1 MKNTYD
7 MTRGNPLKIIL
18 LFALPILVGN
28 IFQLF
33 YNIVDAM
40 VVGHILGEDS
50 FAAVGATSAVYSLII
65 SFANG
70 MANGFSIIAARFFG
84 AKEEDKLRKSFASS
98 ICLATVISVVL
109 TILGQVFLRPM
120 LNLLKTPSDIIDEA
134 YSYISFILL
143 FVIVTMFYNLLAG
156 ILRAVGNSKM
166 PLVFLVI
173 ASITN
178 VVLDIV
184 FIAIIKM
191 GIRGA
196 AIATVISQIF
206 SLLLCI
212 IYVVKKCPFLH
223 LKKQDFKVQKKLMI
237 DLFTTGLSM
246 ALMFSIVAIGTV
258 ILQSAINDFGKITI
272 AAHTAARKISE
283 IFMLPIA
290 TIGVAASTYASQNY
304 GARNYKRIASGINYS
319 FFLAGIWI
327 LISNLTVFLFAS
339 GIVTAVTGS
348 AEVELIDTAT
358 RYLKINLPF
367 YAFLAILVILRSV
380 LQGMGSR
387 AIPIFSSFIEFAG
400 KFLVVGVLVPTM
412 GYLGVCISEPMI
424 WFVCSILVGCNFIY
438 RIRILG
444 KQEDSRKV

>member
-40 VVGHILGEDS
+40 VVGHVLGEDS

-98 ICLATVISVVL
+98 ICLAAVISVVL

-120 LNLLKTPSDIIDEA
+120 LNLLKTPPDIIDEA

-206 SLLLCI
+206 SLVLCI

-258 ILQSAINDFGKITI
+258 ILQSAINDFGKMTI

-348 AEVELIDTAT
+348 VEVELIDTAT

-438 RIRILG
+438 RLRILG